1 MGFRIRKSFKIFKGF
16 RINLSKSGLSST
28 IGGKGFSVNIGK
40 RGGFLNTSILGTW
53 LFRRDRI
60 FGGSKKKSN
69 NYNKKYIRNNNTYSY
84 NSNTPTHNVIKNN
97 NYNNNET
104 PKKKDKE
111 RAIALC
117 CLSITCL
124 PFGLHKFYLGLY
136 KQGIIYILFCWT
148 LIPQIISLIEFFL
161 FIKMKE
167 EDFDKKYN
175 KAYLYFLA
183 VEERKAKKES
193 IFKELE
199 HLESISSEIDNSLDK
214 NEKCFIKDNYTL
226 WYEYRKIKGNDSLEL
241 INKGFFY
248 LTNKKIIFI
257 SNTEIKKIALKD
269 IVEVICNDDIELA
282 NLLKIIK
289 LKGKNIILSFSELE
303 NMYKTYFFIIGYKNN
318 LMELNKKEDTEAT

>member
-40 RGGFLNTSILGTW
+40 RGGFLNTSIPGTW
-53 LFRRDRI
+53 LSRRDRI

-124 PFGLHKFYLGLY
+124 PFGLHKFYLGN
-136 KQGIIYILFCWT
+136 KKAGVIYSVFFWSF
-148 LIPQIISLIEFFL
+148 IPQIISLIEL
-161 FIKMKE
+161 ILLVRMDIEK
-167 EDFDKKYN
+167 FDNKYN
-175 KAYLYFLA
+175 SYFVEKEKREALYNKVFNECKNIQYISADLSLT
-183 VEERKAKKES
+183 KD
-193 IFKELE
+193 ELC
-199 HLESISSEIDNSLDK
+199 LMKSNNSK
-214 NEKCFIKDNYTL
+214 

-241 INKGFFY
+241 IYEGVFY
-248 LTNKKIIFI
+248 LTTKKIIFVSKSESKQI
-257 SNTEIKKIALKD
+257 DLKD
-269 IVEVICNDDIELA
+269 IILEEIQCNLEDMNLPNILGISKTKGRNVIFEFLDLEDMFKTYFLLIGLKN
-282 NLLKIIK
+282 NLLKIT
-289 LKGKNIILSFSELE
+289 KGIEE
-303 NMYKTYFFIIGYKNN
+303 
-318 LMELNKKEDTEAT
+318 

>member
-40 RGGFLNTSILGTW
+40 RGGFLNTSIPCTW
-53 LFRRDRI
+53 LSRRDRI

-97 NYNNNET
+97 NYNNNVT

-124 PFGLHKFYLGLY
+124 PFGLHKFYLGN
-136 KQGIIYILFCWT
+136 KKAGVIYSVFCWSF
-148 LIPQIISLIEFFL
+148 IPQIISLIEL
-161 FIKMKE
+161 ILLARMDIEK
-167 EDFDKKYN
+167 FDNKYN
-175 KAYLYFLA
+175 SYFVEKEKREALYK
-183 VEERKAKKES
+183 VEKEKREALYNKVFNECKNIQYIS
-193 IFKELE
+193 ADLSLTKDELC
-199 HLESISSEIDNSLDK
+199 LMKSNNSK
-214 NEKCFIKDNYTL
+214 

-241 INKGFFY
+241 IYEGVFY
-248 LTNKKIIFI
+248 LTTKKIIFVSKSESKQI
-257 SNTEIKKIALKD
+257 DLKD
-269 IVEVICNDDIELA
+269 IILEEMQWQFRRYEL
-282 NLLKIIK
+282 
-289 LKGKNIILSFSELE
+289 
-303 NMYKTYFFIIGYKNN
+303 T
-318 LMELNKKEDTEAT
+318 